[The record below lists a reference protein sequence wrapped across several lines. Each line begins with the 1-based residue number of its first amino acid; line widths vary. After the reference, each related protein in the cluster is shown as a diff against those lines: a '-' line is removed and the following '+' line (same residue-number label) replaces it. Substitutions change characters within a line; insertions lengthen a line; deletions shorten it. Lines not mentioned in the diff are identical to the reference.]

1 MENAW
6 SAIVDK
12 TIFDQTQA
20 MLAARAPAVSHPR
33 EVDSPYVLSG
43 IMRCGVCGAAMVGHG
58 GRRRYRYYMCGN
70 ARRKGREVC
79 SSPILPKN
87 KIEGFVID
95 RIKGYAL
102 TEDNLRELVK
112 LTNEELAHASDERRE
127 RVEFLDDRIAG
138 INSRLGRLYDALET
152 GSFQD
157 SELAPRIRE
166 LTEKKEELR
175 QARAEVEENLHY
187 ETVDLVD
194 DQVVLD
200 YAVDLRNLLAESS
213 IAEQRGFLRSF
224 VEKIEVSDAEVKMYY
239 TIPVPPDS
247 AREEAVGVV
256 PIVHHG

>member
-1 MENAW
+1 M
-6 SAIVDK
+6 
-12 TIFDQTQA
+12 
-20 MLAARAPAVSHPR
+20 
-33 EVDSPYVLSG
+33 
-43 IMRCGVCGAAMVGHG
+43 
-58 GRRRYRYYMCGN
+58 
-70 ARRKGREVC
+70 
-79 SSPILPKN
+79 
-87 KIEGFVID
+87 
-95 RIKGYAL
+95 
-102 TEDNLRELVK
+102 
-112 LTNEELAHASDERRE
+112 
-127 RVEFLDDRIAG
+127 
-138 INSRLGRLYDALET
+138 GRLYDALET

>member
-1 MENAW
+1 M
-6 SAIVDK
+6 
-12 TIFDQTQA
+12 
-20 MLAARAPAVSHPR
+20 
-33 EVDSPYVLSG
+33 
-43 IMRCGVCGAAMVGHG
+43 
-58 GRRRYRYYMCGN
+58 
-70 ARRKGREVC
+70 
-79 SSPILPKN
+79 
-87 KIEGFVID
+87 
-95 RIKGYAL
+95 
-102 TEDNLRELVK
+102 
-112 LTNEELAHASDERRE
+112 
-127 RVEFLDDRIAG
+127 
-138 INSRLGRLYDALET
+138 GRLYDALET

-256 PIVHHG
+256 HIVHHG

>member
-58 GRRRYRYYMCGN
+58 GRRRHRYYMCSN